1 MGYSPNIGLVPGSM
15 GWAKPGRISTQEYL
29 LDIGKYNERGDH
41 SLQHGTS
48 DSISEF
54 LQGGK
59 MWNSGELEIDSQVVG
74 LNQPICKHKV
84 TLALVLSDG

>member
-1 MGYSPNIGLVPGSM
+1 M

-29 LDIGKYNERGDH
+29 LDIGKYNERSDH

-54 LQGGK
+54 LQGSK
-59 MWNSGELEIDSQVVG
+59 MWYPRQLQEHPQVVG
-74 LNQPICKHKV
+74 LNQPVCKHTV
-84 TLALVLSDG
+84 TLAFVLSDG